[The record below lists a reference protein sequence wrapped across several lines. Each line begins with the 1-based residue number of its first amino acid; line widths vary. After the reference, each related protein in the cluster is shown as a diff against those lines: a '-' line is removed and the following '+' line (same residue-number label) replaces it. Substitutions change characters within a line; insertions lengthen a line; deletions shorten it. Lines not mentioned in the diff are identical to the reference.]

1 MGFLLVVS
9 KVVMDNILEKK
20 HYRNVFYLIMGLILG
35 LTFII
40 RAFVIPYYSGVPLS
54 WASFFLSLCDNFIVS
69 LIITI
74 IIGCFIFWLTPDNV
88 LKSKMD
94 VIEPKE
100 INPTLKSVLSTTR
113 SWIYK
118 GTCGR
123 YTRATTLPRLAEA
136 ARKSGFGRDI
146 TICLLNPKNENLC
159 KEYAIYRKSLKSAD
173 PSKPWTQESVQEEII
188 ATTVVALKY
197 IYLEPLLR
205 INIFFVDHFSAF
217 RLDISDSFVI
227 VTKEDK
233 EASALK
239 ADTGTYFYDSYKDD
253 VRLTERQSI
262 SLGHFPTLVFN
273 GDVDE
278 TKLNEVLLHTN
289 FFDYSALSQTSI
301 QSILEKINKPK
312 DPY

>member
-1 MGFLLVVS
+1 
-9 KVVMDNILEKK
+9 MDSILSKK
-20 HYRNVFYLIMGLILG
+20 HYRNTFYTLIGLVFFCTLLIRL
-35 LTFII
+35 
-40 RAFVIPYYSGVPLS
+40 FVIPHMFGSKIS
-54 WASFFLSLCDNFIVS
+54 WENFFSSLCDNFIVT
-69 LIITI
+69 LLITI
-74 IIGCFIFWLTPDNV
+74 AIGSFIFWLTPENV
-88 LKSKMD
+88 MRSKME

-100 INPTLKSVLSTTR
+100 INPTLKSVLSITK

-123 YTRATTLPRLAEA
+123 YTRATTIPQLAEA

-146 TICLLNPKNENLC
+146 TICLLNPKNEKLC
-159 KEYAIYRKSLKSAD
+159 SEYAIYRRSLKSAD
-173 PSKPWTQESVQEEII
+173 PNSPWTPECVQEEII
-188 ATTVVALKY
+188 ATAVVALKY

-205 INIFFVDHFSAF
+205 INVFFVDHFSAF

-239 ADTGTYFYDSYKDD
+239 SDVGTYFYDSYKDD

-262 SLGHFPTLVFN
+262 SLDHFPDLVFN
-273 GDVDE
+273 GDVDKNKLE
-278 TKLNEVLLHTN
+278 EVLIHTDLFDKSKLNQERT
-289 FFDYSALSQTSI
+289 I
-301 QSILEKINKPK
+301 SILQKINSSK